1 MIVQVNWSIDLIN
14 QTDVQPLNLKLPRM
28 LLQNLAMEVEDFRVN
43 LEEQLAE
50 VELLQAMFPGE
61 DELEIEEGGVEEM
74 NAWLS
79 GDTPASLLPSPLELR
94 LRLEVGVGVE
104 LIASLPPG
112 YPFKTLPELYLRGDR
127 LSRKAQ
133 GEVNGELGRFL
144 TSQVEGETVLVAVVS
159 WLQEQGETLLA
170 PSVEEK
176 TKIENPQIGPQ
187 KMLRYWVY
195 SHHIYSKVKRKDLQG
210 LASDLRLSGF
220 VLPGKPGV
228 IAVEVI

>member
-112 YPFKTLPELYLRGDR
+112 YPFKTLPELYIRGEK
-127 LSRKAQ
+127 LSRKTQA
-133 GEVNGELGRFL
+133 EVNGELGEFL
-144 TSQVEGETVLVAVVS
+144 ASQVARRT
-159 WLQEQGETLLA
+159 
-170 PSVEEK
+170 
-176 TKIENPQIGPQ
+176 
-187 KMLRYWVY
+187 
-195 SHHIYSKVKRKDLQG
+195 
-210 LASDLRLSGF
+210 
-220 VLPGKPGV
+220 
-228 IAVEVI
+228 

>member
-79 GDTPASLLPSPLELR
+79 GDTPASLLHL
-94 LRLEVGVGVE
+94 
-104 LIASLPPG
+104 
-112 YPFKTLPELYLRGDR
+112 
-127 LSRKAQ
+127 
-133 GEVNGELGRFL
+133 N
-144 TSQVEGETVLVAVVS
+144 
-159 WLQEQGETLLA
+159 
-170 PSVEEK
+170 
-176 TKIENPQIGPQ
+176 
-187 KMLRYWVY
+187 
-195 SHHIYSKVKRKDLQG
+195 
-210 LASDLRLSGF
+210 
-220 VLPGKPGV
+220 
-228 IAVEVI
+228 

>member
-1 MIVQVNWSIDLIN
+1 MS
-14 QTDVQPLNLKLPRM
+14 
-28 LLQNLAMEVEDFRVN
+28 LQNLAMEVEDFRAN

-112 YPFKTLPELYLRGDR
+112 YPFKTLPELYLRGNR
-127 LSRKAQ
+127 LSRKVQ

-144 TSQVEGETVLVAVVS
+144 TSQVEGETVACCLV
-159 WLQEQGETLLA
+159 TLCQPGSLLSYLLGLTYMQNW
-170 PSVEEK
+170 P
-176 TKIENPQIGPQ
+176 IRHLGPN
-187 KMLRYWVY
+187 
-195 SHHIYSKVKRKDLQG
+195 
-210 LASDLRLSGF
+210 ATSDNYRPLLSRN
-220 VLPGKPGV
+220 
-228 IAVEVI
+228 I

>member
-1 MIVQVNWSIDLIN
+1 
-14 QTDVQPLNLKLPRM
+14 
-28 LLQNLAMEVEDFRVN
+28 
-43 LEEQLAE
+43 
-50 VELLQAMFPGE
+50 MFPGE
-61 DELEIEEGGVEEM
+61 EELEIEEGGIEEM
-74 NAWLS
+74 NAWLN

-112 YPFKTLPELYLRGDR
+112 YPFKTLPELYLRGNR
-127 LSRKAQ
+127 LSRKVQ

-170 PSVEEK
+170 PSDEER
-176 TKIENPQIGPQ
+176 TEIENPQIGPQ

-210 LASDLRLSGF
+210 LASDLRLTGF